1 MNCHFRK
8 RKRGKKI
15 IAAVIIILI
24 SAVAFWIYTNK
35 KLDLIVKEIAIPQI
49 QNRIAEAVNVAI
61 EKISAGYDDD
71 FIRITRDTNGKIVS
85 VETDRQKI
93 NIFRA
98 ELTREIAK
106 QVSEI
111 NDYCVYISLANVYDD
126 EVIFGNFPKL
136 KLRANVEPN
145 VGAETKI
152 VSSLS
157 SAGINQSLHKIDLS
171 VNINAKVLLLISTV
185 DVNTESN
192 VCIAETVII
201 GDVPNVFFGETV
213 S

>member
-24 SAVAFWIYTNK
+24 SVVAFWIYTNK

-85 VETDRQKI
+85 VEIDRQKI

-111 NDYCVYISLANVYDD
+111 NDYCVYISLTNVYDD

-171 VNINAKVLLLISTV
+171 ININAKVLLLISTV